1 MVVFTLLD
9 HPLLSSYTDRLR
21 SSTTGTEE
29 VRQLLRQIAQLM
41 LPFATQDLPTTE
53 ISISTP
59 LQETR
64 GVQIT
69 GGSPVLISVLRA
81 GNGLLD
87 GVLTLLPDADI
98 GYIGL
103 ARNHETLEAEEY
115 LVKLPDV
122 SNRRVLIVD
131 PMLATGHTAVATLE
145 RVMKGNPAEIT
156 MMNVVAS
163 PEGVAHV
170 EAHHPE
176 VHIVC
181 AALDS
186 GLNDS
191 GYILPGLGDAGDR
204 LYGTQ

>member
-1 MVVFTLLD
+1 
-9 HPLLSSYTDRLR
+9 
-21 SSTTGTEE
+21 
-29 VRQLLRQIAQLM
+29 
-41 LPFATQDLPTTE
+41 
-53 ISISTP
+53 
-59 LQETR
+59 
-64 GVQIT
+64 
-69 GGSPVLISVLRA
+69 
-81 GNGLLD
+81 
-87 GVLTLLPDADI
+87 
-98 GYIGL
+98 
-103 ARNHETLEAEEY
+103 
-115 LVKLPDV
+115 
-122 SNRRVLIVD
+122 
-131 PMLATGHTAVATLE
+131 MLATGHTAVATLE

-191 GYILPGLGDAGDR
+191 GYILPGLGAAGDR